1 MSIFCR
7 ILFITGLL
15 LCSVSAQTR
24 SLTVINDGNGTTT
37 PNGTISIV
45 TSTPYT
51 ISASPNTGYRFL
63 NWTVP
68 SGIATFNNLNS
79 QNTTVQVTN
88 DANIRANFTAGTIL
102 PVRQT
107 DTLYNFTDDYY
118 DVNPDSG
125 VRFRFVAPETGNY
138 CITLENTDSSSLQF
152 FDYGRDS
159 TFATFIS
166 QQRSTT
172 WNLQFTMTLTAGE
185 RRYFRVLPSTNA
197 FWSKKFVL
205 YWAPG
210 LSLTPAVVTATLN
223 RGGILNEHKHLH
235 LPAEIAPPKA
245 DIMIVMDLTGSMGG
259 ALNNVKT
266 NAVSIMNQIRGM
278 IPDTRFGVISL
289 MDYNNGTYG
298 SSGDYPYRLNRRL
311 TDSTTAVSNAIS
323 ALALGGGGDGPESY
337 TRALYESYSD
347 TVIGWR
353 QGTKRFVLL
362 WGDNLPHDLNC
373 ALDCALT
380 SINTGADPG
389 RDGIIGTSDDLNL
402 TSVLTGL
409 SNNNI
414 TFISLHNGDYNPYW
428 QCYSQKTGGNSFQ
441 IDFDGTVPN
450 GTNIATYLAGLLRR
464 DVEHI
469 DTLTL
474 KICTPGY
481 ENWLNTLTPRFYTNV
496 DLDTAK
502 DFNYDIAI
510 RVPDTTSPGIYRFNV
525 CAIGDGA
532 EYTSQSVTITVPGS
546 YSVPDANAG
555 PDQTLYNTEGDC
567 SVSAV
572 LNGSGSTGGPLTY
585 VWTGPFSGTPSTVD
599 PTVNLTTGRHAII
612 LNVTNGV
619 GFSDLDTMF
628 VTVVD
633 TIAPVVAPLPVLR
646 GECAYTVSIT
656 PTATDNCTGNVLATT
671 INPLTYNRQGLY
683 QILWNYDDGN
693 GNRSSQLQSVIID
706 DITAPVPSVTTL
718 PELRSDCA
726 LTVTT
731 IPTAN
736 DNCSGIVTATT
747 TDSLT
752 FTAQGN
758 DTITWTYEDDQGNKS
773 TQQQVVIIK
782 DSISPV
788 PLVSTLP
795 ELHGMCSVN
804 LTRPQANDNCKG
816 TIAGVTTSP
825 MVVDQQGDHEILWT
839 FDDGNGN
846 RSTQVQRVIV
856 KDSIAP
862 RITIAPDTVIIIS
875 ASKQSSVVSID
886 SAKAFDSCS
895 SVSVSAVR
903 SDGLPLDTAFF
914 TGTTV
919 ITWKACDANGNC
931 DSAAQSITV
940 KRNCAPVLTIPA
952 DTSMREGELIN
963 YAVFASDTD
972 GTVPRVS
979 LVNPPAFLEM
989 VIDNGVITII
999 SRPGCTDHG
1008 LYTVAVKASDGV
1020 DSVISQFKIR
1030 VDDIDFAPVFSSI
1043 GLPQIKEQ
1051 ELFNLQVRVSDCDG
1065 TIPRIR
1071 IVNTP
1076 TGASFVDN
1084 RDGHGTFT
1092 WTPAGDDNGY
1102 YVVVFEAAD
1111 GNTTVR
1117 DTVVIEVVDVNCFSP
1132 VLKVSSTAITTSVN
1146 LPVTILATASDRD
1159 GIPPQLKISAL
1170 PSGARFTTDEA
1181 LGTGIFTWTPK
1192 DTGTYPIVLTAVDA
1206 FDPSMDTNCTVMITV
1221 NNNNITGPVFL
1232 HPNDTTIEQNKE
1244 MILRIEA
1251 KDPDGT
1257 IPELYLM
1264 SGPLGARLVDNKN
1277 GTGNVIWNPACDISG
1292 NHPITVGAR
1301 DQSLSDSL
1309 KINIFVRDVN
1319 CAPVINHIP
1328 DVSAKPGEIIQMS
1341 VSAYDPDNDGST
1353 PRLSVACDIPGF
1365 TFVTSE
1371 NAVAEFRCIAPNGTG
1386 LFPVV
1391 FYANDGITIDSMKVI
1406 ISIGKYGVVKIS
1418 GNQKG
1423 TQIFSFPSGCFSG
1436 TFLGQDSITFT
1447 ASQGIYWF
1455 EVQAPG
1461 YRAQRFSCNIK
1472 TDSLITQTVT
1482 LKPSIPLMFSAPDTL
1497 TIENT
1502 GTIPESGSFSF
1513 VDLNGDGIED
1523 LVITSVN
1530 KCMFYSGIDSIYN
1543 NRYRSQPT
1551 GFGNITAGIN
1561 TLHHVFA
1568 DWKNNKNYDCI
1579 LSDRSGNIVAVRQ
1592 KGAIDTLAVNHGA
1605 SLYPLVLDVNN
1616 DGKKDLLVHSEG
1628 LGLFVYRNIGTD
1640 SLPVLNNSEEC
1651 KNSTGQSLTDFKGA
1665 PVLLDLDN
1673 DSKEE
1678 LIILSAGVLKV
1689 FTIDSSFSMVT
1700 YKEDLNCA
1708 GLRISADS
1716 LSMSLI
1722 GSSRGT
1728 PKLAVRTKDKI
1739 LIYQSHL
1746 LGDVNYDSIINI
1758 KDISRISK
1766 QFEYTDTDSGY
1777 NAVHNLKLSDTG
1789 NEVIDIR
1796 DISRASKFWE
1806 MQE

>member
-1 MSIFCR
+1 MKFVRNIVIISFCLVLVGRASAALNVTPGGTATQLWSCLFPEPLPAGVTINSITY
-7 ILFITGLL
+7 TGYALASGCYSNMPAINGIQPNDGLIMTSGQALL
-15 LCSVSAQTR
+15 AIGPNSLSNCGFDNVAFGDAALNTLAGGTTNDAAV
-24 SLTVINDGNGTTT
+24 LTVSFTIDTSVHGISFDFVFGSDEYKEYLFSNYNDVFGAFLDGTNISLDSTGNFISVNNNFFKIDNLSNQIDLQMDGFTPLLRSSALLTAGTHTLKLAIADVGDHVYDSEVFLSNFQFSCSDTGTHPVSEVIILKPSVDTNFVGTIDTLTANVQNILGVPVVGRKVVFEIVNGPHAGMKDSSITNVLGDAIFTYTGVLIGQDEIVARMIDSYGVTISSNLTYHVWKEINTNTPPTTNPVSISNPNSAVPTIGWTYLDVNGNPQTQYEVEVWTGANGTGSNLWNPAVGSGIISSVMYAGSPLVNGQMYYARVRAHDGTSWGAWSEESWVATLDLLPVAEAGPDRNVRASTSCNATVTLDGTGSSDPDGGAIVTYTWNGPGGPWTGATPVVTLPVGTSKITLTILDNEGSSATDSVFVSVIDSLAPVPKVDTLPVIHGSCSITLTPPTANDNCAGTIIATTTDPLTYNSQDTFEISWTYNDGNG
-37 PNGTISIV
+37 N
-45 TSTPYT
+45 TST
-51 ISASPNTGYRFL
+51 
-63 NWTVP
+63 
-68 SGIATFNNLNS
+68 
-79 QNTTVQVTN
+79 
-88 DANIRANFTAGTIL
+88 
-102 PVRQT
+102 QT
-107 DTLYNFTDDYY
+107 
-118 DVNPDSG
+118 
-125 VRFRFVAPETGNY
+125 
-138 CITLENTDSSSLQF
+138 Q
-152 FDYGRDS
+152 
-159 TFATFIS
+159 
-166 QQRSTT
+166 
-172 WNLQFTMTLTAGE
+172 
-185 RRYFRVLPSTNA
+185 
-197 FWSKKFVL
+197 
-205 YWAPG
+205 
-210 LSLTPAVVTATLN
+210 
-223 RGGILNEHKHLH
+223 
-235 LPAEIAPPKA
+235 
-245 DIMIVMDLTGSMGG
+245 
-259 ALNNVKT
+259 
-266 NAVSIMNQIRGM
+266 
-278 IPDTRFGVISL
+278 
-289 MDYNNGTYG
+289 
-298 SSGDYPYRLNRRL
+298 
-311 TDSTTAVSNAIS
+311 
-323 ALALGGGGDGPESY
+323 
-337 TRALYESYSD
+337 
-347 TVIGWR
+347 TVI
-353 QGTKRFVLL
+353 
-362 WGDNLPHDLNC
+362 
-373 ALDCALT
+373 
-380 SINTGADPG
+380 
-389 RDGIIGTSDDLNL
+389 
-402 TSVLTGL
+402 
-409 SNNNI
+409 
-414 TFISLHNGDYNPYW
+414 
-428 QCYSQKTGGNSFQ
+428 
-441 IDFDGTVPN
+441 ID
-450 GTNIATYLAGLLRR
+450 
-464 DVEHI
+464 
-469 DTLTL
+469 
-474 KICTPGY
+474 
-481 ENWLNTLTPRFYTNV
+481 
-496 DLDTAK
+496 
-502 DFNYDIAI
+502 
-510 RVPDTTSPGIYRFNV
+510 
-525 CAIGDGA
+525 
-532 EYTSQSVTITVPGS
+532 
-546 YSVPDANAG
+546 
-555 PDQTLYNTEGDC
+555 
-567 SVSAV
+567 
-572 LNGSGSTGGPLTY
+572 
-585 VWTGPFSGTPSTVD
+585 
-599 PTVNLTTGRHAII
+599 
-612 LNVTNGV
+612 
-619 GFSDLDTMF
+619 
-628 VTVVD
+628 D
-633 TIAPVVAPLPVLR
+633 TIAPV
-646 GECAYTVSIT
+646 
-656 PTATDNCTGNVLATT
+656 
-671 INPLTYNRQGLY
+671 
-683 QILWNYDDGN
+683 
-693 GNRSSQLQSVIID
+693 
-706 DITAPVPSVTTL
+706 PSKDTL

-731 IPTAN
+731 IPTAT

-773 TQQQVVIIK
+773 TQQQAVIIK
-782 DSISPV
+782 DLTPPI
-788 PLVSTLP
+788 PLLPALP
-795 ELHGMCSVN
+795 ELYGMCSVN

-816 TIAGVTTSP
+816 TIVGVTTSP

-846 RSTQVQRVIV
+846 RSTQVQLVIV

-862 RITIAPDTVIIIS
+862 RITIAPDTALIIS
-875 ASKQSSVVSID
+875 ASKQSCVVSID

-895 SVSVSAVR
+895 IASVSALR

-931 DSAAQSITV
+931 DSVAQSITV
-940 KRNCAPVLTIPA
+940 KRNRAPVLTIPA

-963 YAVFASDTD
+963 YTVFASDTD

-1008 LYTVAVKASDGV
+1008 LYAIAVKASDGV
-1020 DSVISQFKIR
+1020 DSVISQFNIR
-1030 VDDIDFAPVFSSI
+1030 VDDIDFPPVFSST

-1065 TIPRIR
+1065 TVPRIR

-1076 TGASFVDN
+1076 IGASFVDN

-1132 VLKVSSTAITTSVN
+1132 VLNVSSTAITTSVN
-1146 LPVTILATASDRD
+1146 LPVTILATASDGD

-1181 LGTGIFTWTPK
+1181 LGTGVFTWTPK

-1206 FDPSMDTNCTVMITV
+1206 FDPSVDTNCTVMITV

-1232 HPNDTTIEQNKE
+1232 HRNDTTIEQNKE

-1251 KDPDGT
+1251 QDPDGS

-1277 GTGNVIWNPACDISG
+1277 GTGNIIWNPACDIYG
-1292 NHPITVGAR
+1292 NHPVTVGAR

-1309 KINIFVRDVN
+1309 KINIHVRDVN

-1341 VSAYDPDNDGST
+1341 ISAYDPDNDGST
-1353 PRLSVACDIPGF
+1353 PILSVACDIPGF
-1365 TFVTSE
+1365 TFVISE
-1371 NAVAEFRCIAPNGTG
+1371 NADAEFRCIAPNGIG

-1391 FYANDGITIDSMKVI
+1391 FYANDGITTDSMKVI
-1406 ISIGKYGVVKIS
+1406 ISIGKYGTVKIS
-1418 GNQKG
+1418 GNQNG

-1530 KCMFYSGIDSIYN
+1530 KCMFYTGIDSIYN

-1592 KGAIDTLAVNHGA
+1592 KGVIDTLVVNHSA

-1616 DGKKDLLVHSEG
+1616 DGIKDLLVHSEG

-1640 SLPVLNNSEEC
+1640 SLPVLNNPEEC

-1700 YKEDLNCA
+1700 YKENLNGA
-1708 GLRISADS
+1708 GTRISADS

-1728 PKLAVRTKDKI
+1728 PKLAIRTKDKI
-1739 LIYQSHL
+1739 LIYQTHL

-1777 NAVHNLKLSDTG
+1777 NPVHNLKLSETG
-1789 NEVIDIR
+1789 NEVIDVR
-1796 DISRASKFWE
+1796 DISRASRFWE